1 MPSPIESRKNVRYP
15 LHLPVT
21 IKSGETE
28 ISALSE
34 NISKGGILLSSDL
47 RIGKGSPVELTVHF
61 TRSIAMG
68 AALKG
73 RGKILRVEPTVS
85 GGFAIAIGCIVP
97 FRITAP
103 HSQS

>member
-1 MPSPIESRKNVRYP
+1 MLSPSESRRSVRYP

-21 IKSGETE
+21 IKSGDTE

-47 RIGKGSPVELTVHF
+47 LIGKGSPVELTVHF
-61 TRSIAMG
+61 APSIAMG
-68 AALKG
+68 SALKA

-85 GGFAIAIGCIVP
+85 GGFAMAIGCIVP
-97 FRITAP
+97 FRITTP
-103 HSQS
+103 RSQT

>member
-1 MPSPIESRKNVRYP
+1 MFSPLESRKSVRYP

-21 IKSGETE
+21 IRSGDTE
-28 ISALSE
+28 IAALSE

-47 RIGKGSPVELTVHF
+47 LIGEGSPVELTVHF
-61 TRSIAMG
+61 ARSIAMG
-68 AALKG
+68 SSLKA

-85 GGFAIAIGCIVP
+85 GRFAIAIGCIVP

-103 HSQS
+103 HSQT